1 MSFKIYTKGKE
12 TCLTSNFT
20 FFYVKLSYII
30 QASKET
36 VRALKRK
43 DNRPT
48 FSGLKLFLFNLQRS
62 GETHAAGKDSL
73 NRSCR
78 CSWQRRTVRKRDT
91 RSLNEPGKDGQSHP
105 VANALSSHLAQLRFR
120 PMSPALFLRWGLC
133 CSAPPFP
140 PGGLAGIILA
150 VPIKLFIWLFGE
162 TEGKCSHT

>member
-1 MSFKIYTKGKE
+1 MQVE
-12 TCLTSNFT
+12 TIFHIICVFIKYILKAKKLLPFNFT

-73 NRSCR
+73 NRCCQ
-78 CSWQRRTVRKRDT
+78 CSWQQRTVRKRDT
-91 RSLNEPGKDGQSHP
+91 RSLNEPGKDGQSRP

-120 PMSPALFLRWGLC
+120 PMSPALFLR
-133 CSAPPFP
+133 
-140 PGGLAGIILA
+140 
-150 VPIKLFIWLFGE
+150 
-162 TEGKCSHT
+162 

>member
-1 MSFKIYTKGKE
+1 MQVE
-12 TCLTSNFT
+12 TIFHIICVFIKYILKAKKLLPFNFT

-73 NRSCR
+73 NRCCQ
-78 CSWQRRTVRKRDT
+78 CSWQQRTVRKRDT
-91 RSLNEPGKDGQSHP
+91 RSLNEPGKDGQSRP
-105 VANALSSHLAQLRFR
+105 VANALSSHLAQLRFC
-120 PMSPALFLRWGLC
+120 PMSPALFLR
-133 CSAPPFP
+133 
-140 PGGLAGIILA
+140 
-150 VPIKLFIWLFGE
+150 
-162 TEGKCSHT
+162 